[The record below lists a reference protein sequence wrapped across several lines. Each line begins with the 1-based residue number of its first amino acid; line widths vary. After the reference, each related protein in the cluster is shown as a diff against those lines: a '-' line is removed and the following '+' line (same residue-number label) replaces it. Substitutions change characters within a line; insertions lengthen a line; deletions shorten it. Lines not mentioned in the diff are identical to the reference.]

1 MKCGGKDLEN
11 WVRILF
17 LMLSSCVTSGKLL
30 RLSELSFL
38 QLSSGYF

>member
-11 WVRILF
+11 WVRI

-38 QLSSGYF
+38 QLSRGYY